1 MAIDFL
7 NEFGVGS
14 KLDTV
19 AMVEAMVKAD
29 IAPKQTSIDRRA
41 TDLELKISGTAQ
53 LKSAMQTL
61 FDLASTYDDARE
73 FSALSISQSDD
84 SSVSAK
90 FTDGSALPGVHN
102 LEIDQLAQNSL
113 FVSNEFANY
122 DQDLNNG
129 NPGSFSFKLSSG
141 QLQTIT
147 LNANEVTL
155 ENLTNAINDLDG
167 GVNAKI
173 IETSSGVYRLFMES
187 DESGYEN
194 EIIISSDLFG
204 IGTNQTKV
212 GQDAVIQ
219 YNGIEITR
227 STNNVQDL
235 IEGVQLDL
243 ESISTGLFSITI
255 QQDTV
260 QQKEKIKTLVA
271 GFNAFFSKVN
281 ELKAVEANGNAQGE
295 LYGDSLVKEIHSA
308 IKDVLLAESSV
319 SGDDVKRLSD
329 IGIAIDR
336 FGVFQIDENILSE
349 SLSNNYEGIQSLFT
363 ADTNGESLY
372 GSNDSGL
379 AGNVRK
385 RLNDYLKYK
394 GVMFEREISNSNV
407 ANDLIE
413 ETDTLKFL
421 EEGLT
426 DRYTKKFSAMNRI
439 ISEMNT
445 LKEYLDGQLSNLPY
459 TSKK

>member
-1 MAIDFL
+1 VAIDFL

-29 IAPKQTSIDRRA
+29 IAPKQASLDRRA
-41 TDLELKISGTAQ
+41 TNLELKISGTAQ

-113 FVSNEFANY
+113 FVSNEFASY

-129 NPGSFSFKLSSG
+129 NSGSFSFKLSSG

-147 LNANEVTL
+147 LNANEVSL
-155 ENLTNAINDLDG
+155 ENLANAINELDE

-173 IETSSGVYRLFMES
+173 IETSSGVYRLFIES

-212 GQDAVIQ
+212 GQDAIIQ

-281 ELKAVEANGNAQGE
+281 ELKAVETNGNAQGE

-336 FGVFQIDENILSE
+336 FGVFQIDENLLSE
-349 SLSNNYEGIQSLFT
+349 SLSNNYEDIQSLFT

-394 GVMFEREISNSNV
+394 GVMFEREISNGNV

-413 ETDTLKFL
+413 ETDNLQFL
-421 EEGLT
+421 EDGLT